1 MTPCEY
7 FLKWIVKPQ
16 KLALIT
22 FLFLEYLYMLSYH
35 PSNLTLFEIS
45 EIPGETQ
52 LKGNLLNIEDKIT
65 RYKHHNELLRSAN
78 LRKA

>member
-45 EIPGETQ
+45 EILGETQ
-52 LKGNLLNIEDKIT
+52 LKDIF
-65 RYKHHNELLRSAN
+65 
-78 LRKA
+78 